1 MLKTGR
7 CWRWKTVSSHLKE
20 QRYKDTERFHSRN
33 QQLLYKFIRAKE
45 SFYIKEKGLTPTR
58 LVWETNMAAVSL
70 FGNTK
75 MAEMTSRE
83 NALYINLN

>member
-1 MLKTGR
+1 M
-7 CWRWKTVSSHLKE
+7 
-20 QRYKDTERFHSRN
+20 
-33 QQLLYKFIRAKE
+33 
-45 SFYIKEKGLTPTR
+45 
-58 LVWETNMAAVSL
+58 VWETNIAAVSL